1 MEDTKE
7 GTGRQWEGGSGNGER
22 RETLLGSMMKGT
34 EGEGMR
40 GQGGANR
47 RRGNEERQRGMER
60 ERKKMMR
67 KEKI

>member
-1 MEDTKE
+1 MKDTEE

-22 RETLLGSMMKGT
+22 REALLGSMMKGT

-40 GQGGANR
+40 GRGGGANR

-60 ERKKMMR
+60 ERKKER
-67 KEKI
+67 R